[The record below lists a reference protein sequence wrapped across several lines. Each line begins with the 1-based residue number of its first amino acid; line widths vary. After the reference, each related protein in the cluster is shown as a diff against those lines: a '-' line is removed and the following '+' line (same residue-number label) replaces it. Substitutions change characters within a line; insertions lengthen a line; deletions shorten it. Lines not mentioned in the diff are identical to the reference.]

1 MKSTNQAV
9 KQINAAARR
18 NGWDIVAAS
27 VSLASD
33 GPRAVVMVKRERAQI
48 GREYSTHEF
57 AHGGFFWG
65 HYDLTENDARAD
77 YLARS
82 GHDVNQ
88 LMGV

>member
-1 MKSTNQAV
+1 MKSTNEAV

-33 GPRAVVMVKRERAQI
+33 GARAVVMVKRDRAQL

-57 AHGGFFWG
+57 ANGGFFWG
-65 HYDLTENDARAD
+65 HYDLTEDDARAD
-77 YLARS
+77 YVARS
-82 GHDVNQ
+82 GHAF
-88 LMGV
+88 GGRYAY